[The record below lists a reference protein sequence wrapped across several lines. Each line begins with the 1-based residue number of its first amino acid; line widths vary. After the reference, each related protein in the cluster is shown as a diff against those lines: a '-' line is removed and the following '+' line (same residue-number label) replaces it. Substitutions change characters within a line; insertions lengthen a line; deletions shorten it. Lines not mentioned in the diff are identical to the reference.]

1 MAQDVEEML
10 VGCQYK
16 LPLHLYLGLGEIVLH
31 MVGNHPRL
39 FLSLDLYTVELRQ
52 HPQFN
57 FFLSKTW
64 WFCNW
69 TGSCFHVFT
78 HMAVFGLV
86 PLSYVV
92 IVFFLDIK
100 HFLTAWQTSQSM
112 ANRFWSDCRW
122 ASFVHVSQLDVWNVH
137 FVPVCRSIQS
147 LEASVD
153 LYSFWSLIH
162 EVTDSLLCIL
172 ATLIPPL
179 MLSIYQVNLLFCR

>member
-1 MAQDVEEML
+1 MEEIQ
-10 VGCQYK
+10 VACQYK

-57 FFLSKTW
+57 FFLFKIW

-78 HMAVFGLV
+78 HRAVFGLV

-112 ANRFWSDCRW
+112 ANPFWSDCRW
-122 ASFVHVSQLDVWNVH
+122 ASFVHVSQLDVWNVR